1 MALTKCSLCGKR
13 ISSEA
18 ISCPGCGEPR
28 PDRGWP
34 KPRNK
39 IAKWLIIAVATIAI
53 LYCSTHKDLISSV
66 YAVATTKEAVYN
78 SPFDHSVSQ
87 VVNYIK
93 PRLKDPDSFEVIAWG
108 DVIKGPEGAYQVS
121 CLYRAKNSFG
131 AYVVEDVLIQLDR
144 YGHVTKSVKF
154 VD

>member
-1 MALTKCSLCGKR
+1 
-13 ISSEA
+13 
-18 ISCPGCGEPR
+18 
-28 PDRGWP
+28 
-34 KPRNK
+34 
-39 IAKWLIIAVATIAI
+39 
-53 LYCSTHKDLISSV
+53 V
-66 YAVATTKEAVYN
+66 YAVATTNEVVYN

-87 VVNYIK
+87 VANYIK
-93 PRLKDPDSFEVIAWG
+93 PRLKDPASFEVIAWG

>member
-18 ISCPGCGEPR
+18 VACPVCGEPR
-28 PDRGWP
+28 PEMGWP
-34 KPRNK
+34 EPRSK
-39 IAKWLIIAVATIAI
+39 TGKLLMIAVATIAI
-53 LYCSTHKDLISSV
+53 LYCLTHKDLIFHV
-66 YAVATTKEAVYN
+66 YAITSIKETVYN
-78 SPFDHSVSQ
+78 SPFDRSVSQ

-93 PRLKDPDSFEVIAWG
+93 PRLKDPGSFEAIEWG
-108 DVIKGPEGAYQVS
+108 DVIKGPNGAYQVS

-154 VD
+154 ID